1 MVYKKLYISVILR
14 VIALSITLFAFAFV
28 LLKWDDP
35 LILINLVAVA
45 LIQVVLFIRNMNQ
58 VNYKLTTFIESLH
71 FDDISLFS
79 TKGFQDK
86 SFQKLYRSMQDVLIS
101 AQQKNSENYKQKQFY
116 QTINEHTGTALLVF
130 NNDEEILI
138 KNQAFKDLFNI
149 ADVKNLAEIETGIR
163 GFVRSI
169 SVLKPGEQKLMGFTL
184 ESSGILNEGT
194 ELELSVKKTLI
205 RFDKE
210 DVHILSFQNIS
221 SELENKESESWE
233 KIIRVL
239 THEIMNTSGPLV
251 SSAQTLIEL
260 VAGQDRNKA
269 IQAGDINQ
277 ELIHDLLE
285 GLKIIEDRSRG
296 LDKFVKDFRKVTLL
310 PEPSFE
316 RISMYQ
322 LVNNLSVLFDKN
334 FRDDE
339 IRMSVDVPEDLY
351 LFCDKVMM
359 EQLLINI
366 LNNAIDAL
374 GDSGTKRISIS
385 AREIDH
391 KIQIQVTD
399 TGSGLSSEDLEKI
412 FIPFYTKKKKGS
424 GIGLS
429 LARQIMRKHGGT
441 INMRS
446 NEGKGSTV
454 VLNGIPMG

>member
-1 MVYKKLYISVILR
+1 MVYKKLYLSVILR
-14 VIALSITLFAFAFV
+14 VIALGITLFAYAFV

-35 LILINLVAVA
+35 LILINLLAVV

-58 VNYKLTTFIESLH
+58 VNSKLTTFIESLQ

-79 TKGFQDK
+79 TKGFRDK
-86 SFQKLYRSMQDVLIS
+86 SFQKLYLSMQDVLFS

-116 QTINEHTGTALLVF
+116 QTINEHTGTALLAY

-149 ADVKNLAEIETGIR
+149 SDVQNLTEIETGIR

-169 SVLKPGEQKLMGFTL
+169 SLLQPGEQKLMGFTL

-194 ELELSVKKTLI
+194 ELELSVRKALI
-205 RFDKE
+205 RFEQE
-210 DVHILSFQNIS
+210 DVHILSFQNIR
-221 SELENKESESWE
+221 SELENRESESWE

-260 VAGQDRNKA
+260 VAGQDRDKP
-269 IQAGDINQ
+269 IQAGEVNQ

-285 GLKIIEDRSRG
+285 GLKIIEDRSKG

-316 RISMYQ
+316 RISLYP
-322 LVNNLSVLFDKN
+322 LVNNLSVLFDKK
-334 FRDDE
+334 FIDDG
-339 IRMSVDVPEDLY
+339 IRMTVEIPEELY
-351 LFCDKVMM
+351 VFCDKGMM

-366 LNNAIDAL
+366 LNNSIDAL
-374 GDSGTKRISIS
+374 GNSGTKRISIS
-385 AREIDH
+385 ASETDH
-391 KIQIQVTD
+391 KIQIQVSD
-399 TGSGLSSEDLEKI
+399 TGSGLSSEDLEKV

-441 INMRS
+441 ISMKS
-446 NEGKGSTV
+446 KEGEGSTI
-454 VLNGIPMG
+454 VLNGLPVG